1 MVRVEGVTKVFKPRK
16 RLFKSGSENEVR
28 ALNNVSF
35 TIAQQEI
42 FGLVGESGSGKTTCG
57 RLMVKLDEITRG
69 HMVIS
74 GMDVGSL
81 KGKDLKVFRRLVQ
94 MIFQDPYQA
103 INPRINILDT
113 VMEPLTIHNI
123 GDQAQ
128 RVERTQYMMELMGL
142 KPAKNF
148 LFRYPHELSGG
159 QRQRVAIARAM
170 VTRPRFVV
178 ADEPTS
184 MLDASIRAHILNLM
198 LQLRAEFDLTV
209 LFITHDLASARYV
222 CDRIGVIYRG
232 QMVEVGPTEKIVSM
246 PLHPYT
252 QALIA
257 AVPVPDPTKK
267 RRPPPVRDLS
277 RIHALE
283 GCCYMARCQRAT
295 PECHGTCPTLV
306 QADENRY
313 VACHV
318 PDF

>member
-1 MVRVEGVTKVFKPRK
+1 MTKVFNPRK
-16 RLFKSGSENEVR
+16 RLFKSGSENEIR

-35 TIAQQEI
+35 AIARQEI

-57 RLMVKLDEITRG
+57 RLMVKLEEITRG
-69 HMVIS
+69 RMIIS

-81 KGKDLKVFRRLVQ
+81 TGKDLKVFRRLVQ

-113 VMEPLTIHNI
+113 VMEPLTIHHI

-198 LQLRAEFDLTV
+198 LQLREEFDLTV

-267 RRPPPVRDLS
+267 RRPPPVRDQS
-277 RIHALE
+277 RIHSLE

-306 QADENRY
+306 KTDENRY

>member
-1 MVRVEGVTKVFKPRK
+1 MVRVEGVTKVFNPRK
-16 RLFKSGSENEVR
+16 RLFKSGSENEIR

-35 TIAQQEI
+35 AIARQEI

-69 HMVIS
+69 RMIIS

-81 KGKDLKVFRRLVQ
+81 TGKDLKVFRRLVQ

-113 VMEPLTIHNI
+113 VMEPLTIHHI

-198 LQLRAEFDLTV
+198 LQLREEFDL
-209 LFITHDLASARYV
+209 
-222 CDRIGVIYRG
+222 
-232 QMVEVGPTEKIVSM
+232 
-246 PLHPYT
+246 
-252 QALIA
+252 
-257 AVPVPDPTKK
+257 
-267 RRPPPVRDLS
+267 
-277 RIHALE
+277 
-283 GCCYMARCQRAT
+283 
-295 PECHGTCPTLV
+295 
-306 QADENRY
+306 
-313 VACHV
+313 
-318 PDF
+318 